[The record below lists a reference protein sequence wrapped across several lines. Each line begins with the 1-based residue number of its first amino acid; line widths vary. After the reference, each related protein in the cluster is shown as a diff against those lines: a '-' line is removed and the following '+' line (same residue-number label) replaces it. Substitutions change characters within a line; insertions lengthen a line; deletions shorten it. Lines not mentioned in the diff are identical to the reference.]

1 MTPNTLSDRDL
12 ELLSAYLDGELDDR
26 ERSDLESRLAGEAPL
41 REALAELRATVELV
55 RELPRL
61 RAPRSFALD
70 PAAHGRRTPW
80 WQRVLASGEVL
91 QLAGALGSA
100 AAVMLIVGGL
110 LLTSADTE
118 GDSAVLQSTAAA
130 QPTQIGFVAEPTEE
144 QVESTFRFEPTATSF
159 APIASPLAGA
169 DTIQSEDD
177 GASVFEGEMAADAA
191 SGPPGAEMAP
201 PPGVV
206 ETFGAAPAEPLA
218 AGQVAQA
225 DEGAP
230 MESAANSAAI
240 EEQAPAPAPMLQ
252 AEQAEQ
258 PAPPSTAIII
268 APTGTA
274 TPTEPAPTATLAPT
288 AVAEKSPLAEES
300 AQGAA
305 PAAEDRADESDRGNT
320 GLVALGIILLAVS
333 IALFVFGRTKARR
346 A

>member
-130 QPTQIGFVAEPTEE
+130 LPTQVGFVAEPTEE
-144 QVESTFRFEPTATSF
+144 PAESIFRFEPTTTMP

-218 AGQVAQA
+218 AGQAAQA

-258 PAPPSTAIII
+258 PAPPSTAVIIV
-268 APTGTA
+268 PTGTA

-288 AVAEKSPLAEES
+288 AVAEKSPLDEES

-320 GLVALGIILLAVS
+320 WLVALGIILLAVS

>member
-1 MTPNTLSDRDL
+1 MTRNNLSDRDL

-26 ERSDLESRLAGEAPL
+26 ERSDLESRLADEAPL

-55 RELPRL
+55 RQLPRL

-70 PAAHGRRTPW
+70 PAVYGRRTPW
-80 WQRVLASGEVL
+80 WQRVLASGKML

-110 LLTSADTE
+110 LLNSADTDS
-118 GDSAVLQSTAAA
+118 DSALQPTAAA
-130 QPTQIGFVAEPTEE
+130 LPTQVGFVAEPTEE
-144 QVESTFRFEPTATSF
+144 QVESTFRFEPTATLP

-169 DTIQSEDD
+169 DMIESEDD

-191 SGPPGAEMAP
+191 GGPPGAEMAP

-218 AGQVAQA
+218 AGQAAQA

-268 APTGTA
+268 APTSTA

-288 AVAEKSPLAEES
+288 AVAEKSPPDEET
-300 AQGAA
+300 AQGAP
-305 PAAEDRADESDRGNT
+305 PAAEDRAEESDRGNT
-320 GLVALGIILLAVS
+320 WLVALGIILLPVSVAVF
-333 IALFVFGRTKARR
+333 IFGRKKARR